1 MNLMKMDWDCIE
13 ELIEKALNDRIRVYD
28 SYKYMLID
36 DYHLLVKVYEGNQ
49 LIFTIKFQLN
59 GDKLEVVEA
68 W

>member
-1 MNLMKMDWDCIE
+1 MNLMKTDWDCIE

-59 GDKLEVVEA
+59 GNKLEVVEA

>member
-1 MNLMKMDWDCIE
+1 MNLMKTDWDCIE

-28 SYKYMLID
+28 SYKYMLIN

>member
-1 MNLMKMDWDCIE
+1 MSLMKMDWDDVE
-13 ELIEKALNDRIRVYD
+13 ALIENALMERIRVYD

-36 DYHLLVKVYEGNQ
+36 DSHVLVKVYEGNQ

-59 GDKLEVVEA
+59 GEKLEVVEA

>member
-1 MNLMKMDWDCIE
+1 MKTDWDCIE

-36 DYHLLVKVYEGNQ
+36 DTMLLVKVYEGNQ

>member
-1 MNLMKMDWDCIE
+1 MKTDWDCIE

-59 GDKLEVVEA
+59 GNKLEVVEA

>member
-1 MNLMKMDWDCIE
+1 MNLMKTDWDCIE

-28 SYKYMLID
+28 SYKYMLIN

-59 GDKLEVVEA
+59 GNKLEVVEA

>member
-1 MNLMKMDWDCIE
+1 MRLMKADWDDVE
-13 ELIEKALNDRIRVYD
+13 ALIENALMERIRVYD

-36 DYHLLVKVYEGNQ
+36 DSHLLVKVYEDNQ

-59 GDKLEVVEA
+59 GEKLEVVEA